1 MWVFTRGAPDMACAR
16 IGSVLGPVY
25 VLVGAALLISALF
38 APWYFYDGQAVTY
51 GGSEVTPIGIRDTF
65 FFLTPI
71 PGIAPVQAT
80 CPLEWP
86 FAPPGGLP
94 GLCPISTSYSASG
107 FNNVSQVATPTFAL
121 ATAGAAL
128 AAVGGVLGLLFANVP
143 RRRFPELFLTLLA
156 AALAM
161 AATATFAVLLPRA
174 FAEYVPPGDWGRQ
187 LSGTAGPWS
196 SFLGSVTY
204 RLTVYSPPTGQPTFT
219 ASWGPGIGWALSVVA
234 IPILLLGAVMMI
246 RFRRDAAESA
256 LPSPSMEQSR
266 EANTPKST
274 T

>member
-1 MWVFTRGAPDMACAR
+1 MPRARTGSFLGAF
-16 IGSVLGPVY
+16 Y
-25 VLVGAALLISALF
+25 VLVGAALLVSALF

-51 GGSEVTPIGIRDTF
+51 GGSEVTPIGIRDTS
-65 FFLTPI
+65 FFLAPI

-80 CPLEWP
+80 CPVEWP
-86 FAPPGGLP
+86 VAPAGGLP
-94 GLCPISTSYSASG
+94 GLCPISTSYSDSG
-107 FNNVSQVATPTFAL
+107 FNDVSQVATLTFAL
-121 ATAGAAL
+121 AAAGAAV

-143 RRRFPELFLTLLA
+143 RRRFPELLLTFLAT
-156 AALAM
+156 ALAM
-161 AATATFAVLLPRA
+161 AATATFAVLLPGA
-174 FAEYVPPGDWGRQ
+174 FAKYVPPGDWGRQ

-234 IPILLLGAVMMI
+234 IPVLLLGAVMMI
-246 RFRRDAAESA
+246 RFRHDATESA
-256 LPSPSMEQSR
+256 PPTASAEPDH
-266 EANTPKST
+266 EAT